1 MEGVVDDYQKT
12 DSHSAY
18 AFNRAAMS
26 VHDQGTVLWF
36 TGLSASGKSTIA
48 KALDFAL
55 RSRGLRTC
63 ILDGDVLRNGLC
75 RDLGFSAA
83 DREENVR
90 RVAEVAALMA
100 DAGLTVMVA
109 LISPTRTARH
119 HARSIVGSE
128 RFVEVFVD
136 VPLAVAEQR
145 DPKGLYR
152 KARSGELQNFT
163 GIDAPYETP
172 VFPEVHLRSDVLSIG
187 ESVEDICAWLDIAD
201 CSFNALS
208 QHLYKR

>member
-1 MEGVVDDYQKT
+1 MDGVVERYLKPT
-12 DSHSAY
+12 DHGAE
-18 AFNRAAMS
+18 AFNRLP
-26 VHDQGTVLWF
+26 VIVCDQARVLWF

-48 KALDFAL
+48 NALDFAL
-55 RSRGLRTC
+55 RCRGLKTC
-63 ILDGDVLRNGLC
+63 ILDGDVLRKGLC
-75 RDLGFSAA
+75 RNLGFSVA

-109 LISPTRTARH
+109 LISPTCTARH

-136 VPLAVAEQR
+136 VPLAVAEHR

-152 KARSGELQNFT
+152 KARSGELHNFT

-172 VFPEVHLRSDVLSIG
+172 VFPELHLRSDVLSIG
-187 ESVEDICAWLDIAD
+187 ESVEDICAWLDRPGYRRYD
-201 CSFNALS
+201 VF
-208 QHLYKR
+208 